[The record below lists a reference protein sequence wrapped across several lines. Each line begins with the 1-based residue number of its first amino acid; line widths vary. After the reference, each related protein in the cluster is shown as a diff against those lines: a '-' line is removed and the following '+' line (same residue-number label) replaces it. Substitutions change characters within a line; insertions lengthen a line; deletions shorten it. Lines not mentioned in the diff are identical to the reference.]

1 MLLEL
6 LAALVGSLGF
16 AALFN
21 LHGKKLALS
30 ALGGLLSWGAYLLMH
45 RFSPNDNLCA
55 LADSALLTLYSEFLA
70 RRMRAPATI
79 FMVVA
84 AIPIIPGAGL
94 YRTAG
99 ALMQGDW
106 ALAAENGLPTLLFAA
121 SMSAGIALVA
131 LLFRLIPKKH

>member
-1 MLLEL
+1 MIIQL

-55 LADSALLTLYSEFLA
+55 LAASALLTLYSEFLA

-84 AIPIIPGAGL
+84 AIPMIP
-94 YRTAG
+94 
-99 ALMQGDW
+99 
-106 ALAAENGLPTLLFAA
+106 AARDTPAD
-121 SMSAGIALVA
+121 SD
-131 LLFRLIPKKH
+131 R